1 MEHWRE
7 YDVQATEVKP
17 WLGDAE
23 KRTAVIITRPSS
35 VSEMESLLNA
45 AHVFEDECKRQL
57 TKLQQ
62 MSSHCQQMF
71 NQSSTLRRIGR
82 FAQSMERRPRHGSPA
97 ARAPD
102 VRAIPGLFFRLSL
115 ASLIF
120 FSIRSFRI
128 RNSSKDVNFPSIK
141 SKCELV
147 NLIVEII
154 LKTYAKFNFTC
165 QSLFHVAIQLF
176 INFCHS

>member
-7 YDVQATEVKP
+7 YDVQANEVKP
-17 WLGDAE
+17 WLDDAE

-97 ARAPD
+97 ARALELQMYGQFL
-102 VRAIPGLFFRLSL
+102 VFF
-115 ASLIF
+115 
-120 FSIRSFRI
+120 
-128 RNSSKDVNFPSIK
+128 
-141 SKCELV
+141 
-147 NLIVEII
+147 
-154 LKTYAKFNFTC
+154 
-165 QSLFHVAIQLF
+165 
-176 INFCHS
+176 